1 MATDVVN
8 SEHNKLEHDPTMA
21 SIAGPSMGD
30 LNAERSTDEA
40 LYVKADQATPQ
51 GLADQGDQFE

>member
-21 SIAGPSMGD
+21 SIAGPSMAD
-30 LNAERSTDEA
+30 LNAGGSMDDA
-40 LYVKADQATPQ
+40 FYAN
-51 GLADQGDQFE
+51 